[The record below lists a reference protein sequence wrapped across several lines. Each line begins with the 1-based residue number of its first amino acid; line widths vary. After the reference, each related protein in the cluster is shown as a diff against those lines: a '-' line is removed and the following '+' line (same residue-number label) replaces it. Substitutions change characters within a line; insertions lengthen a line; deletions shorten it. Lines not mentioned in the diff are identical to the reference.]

1 MVIAG
6 RCMPGTTARISI
18 QWAKPW
24 NSVNVLYYYY
34 YYYDI
39 QTTTT
44 ATTKNV
50 CALWYRA
57 AVAVRVGQSTAGCRG
72 DKSEWNPCRG

>member
-1 MVIAG
+1 VIAG
-6 RCMPGTTARISI
+6 RCMPGTAVRISI

-24 NSVNVLYYYY
+24 NSVPVLYYYY
-34 YYYDI
+34 YYNI

-57 AVAVRVGQSTAGCRG
+57 VEVVRVGQATVGCG
-72 DKSEWNPCRG
+72 DGKSEWNPCSG